1 MTERPSRLDVELH
14 GEVVAELRER
24 KRQGPIELTYTDLA
38 RDRWAAGLPI
48 ASCSLPVRPR
58 PQNATPF
65 LNGLLPEGQARYTLA
80 AQRDLPASD
89 TFGLLAAYGR
99 DVAGALVIRDP
110 HDEPAP
116 RRPHTVAYRT
126 LDELAAAI
134 TSLPDHP
141 LGAHDDSELSLAGL
155 QDKLLL
161 VATDSPTGWARPAG
175 GFPSTH
181 ILKPDPLAHP
191 GVVVREAEALQL
203 ARTVGLTTIDPQLL
217 DVDGRTCLVV
227 DRYDRDVTGDGGIR
241 RIHQEDLL
249 QAVGKDPADRQGR
262 AKYQEQDGPG
272 FVDAAALLLERATDP
287 DVELGNLAGAMVF
300 TVLIGN
306 SDAHAKNLSLL
317 LDPPGTVRLAPLYD
331 TVPTMLFS
339 KLRVRCAMWVG
350 GVHKSLEDVTL
361 DTLVREM
368 AGRQAWRISERRAV
382 ELIEEWVGAIVSA
395 AEDSTPTGR
404 YVQQRAAELM
414 RSR

>member
-1 MTERPSRLDVELH
+1 MGERPSRLDVELH
-14 GEVVAELRER
+14 GELVAELRER
-24 KRQGPIELTYTDLA
+24 KRQGPIELTYTDRA
-38 RDRWAAGLPI
+38 REQWEAGLPI
-48 ASCSLPVRPR
+48 VSCSLPVRPK

-99 DVAGALVIRDP
+99 DIAGALVIRDP
-110 HDEPAP
+110 HSDPVT
-116 RRPHTVAYRT
+116 RRPHAIAYESR
-126 LDELAAAI
+126 DELAAAI
-134 TSLPDHP
+134 AGLPDHP
-141 LGAHDDSELSLAGL
+141 LGSHDDSELSLAGL

-161 VATDSPTGWARPAG
+161 VATETTIGWGRPASG
-175 GFPSTH
+175 LPSTH

-191 GVVVREAEALQL
+191 GVVVREAEALEL
-203 ARTVGLTTIDPQLL
+203 ARSVGLTTIEPRLL
-217 DVDGRTCLVV
+217 EVDGRPCLIG
-227 DRYDRDVTGDGGIR
+227 DRYDRDVGAHGAVG

-262 AKYQEQDGPG
+262 AKYQEHDGPG
-272 FVDAAALLLERATDP
+272 FVDAAALLLERALDP
-287 DVELGNLAGAMVF
+287 GAELRKLAGAVVF

-331 TVPTMLFS
+331 TVPTMLFPRL
-339 KLRVRCAMWVG
+339 KVRCAMWVG
-350 GVHKSLEDVTL
+350 GVHRSLEDVTHEA
-361 DTLVREM
+361 LVREM
-368 AGRQAWRISERRAV
+368 AGRRAWKLAERRAV
-382 ELIEEWVGAIVSA
+382 ELIDEWVDAIVSA
-395 AEDSTPTGR
+395 ADDSTPTGR
-404 YVQQRAAELM
+404 YVRQRAAELT